1 MSGCFN
7 KVVIIGRLGNDPDLK
22 STRSGTSVCNLSV
35 ATERNV
41 KQGDKW
47 ESKVVW
53 VRVTVWGRRG
63 ETVDRYLSKGSKLL
77 VEGELDL
84 NKWEDRQG
92 NKRSDLVVI
101 ASNVVFLDGKG
112 DGDRGSPRDDGGS
125 SRGGGYNQDY
135 GGQGSNG
142 GGLDDSELP
151 F

>member
-63 ETVDRYLSKGSKLL
+63 ETVERYLGKGSKLL

-84 NKWEDRQG
+84 NEWEDRDG
-92 NKRSDLVVI
+92 NKKSTLQVI
-101 ASNVVFLDGKG
+101 ASNVVFLDSKG
-112 DGDRGSPRDDGGS
+112 G
-125 SRGGGYNQDY
+125 RGGGGSRDNQGSGGGRYNQDY

-142 GGLDDSELP
+142 GGLDDSEIP